1 MIPDFLISVKIRR
14 TKISRAAKQNVNYPG
29 FRPNRV
35 SKRQGYPNRRTNARR
50 FASPSRIITP
60 PPLEL
65 PLLAQTTPP
74 EYPTYT
80 NASTTSIMVKFY
92 ESSYSYDYSFPA
104 VTLAYFL
111 RYPNP
116 YSTHVLSTDVI
127 SRTIDAA
134 GRLQTTR
141 IHRKS
146 SKLPS
151 AVLKLLPQSVLGSVS
166 GGKSESFILETST
179 IDVKEGWMRTESKNL
194 DWTGILSVVEK
205 QEYKRLNPVDAGDDF
220 KEVRAGTTDV
230 VTTVMFRSR
239 LGDRL
244 RARATR
250 KGEAPV
256 VDGDDEPKKGFLA
269 NWSKTG
275 IQRSIEA
282 IASRK
287 TENQLG
293 KSKEGMMVVLERMR
307 RGGLVGVLE
316 GMRKDQKL
324 VYTQSRS

>member
-1 MIPDFLISVKIRR
+1 
-14 TKISRAAKQNVNYPG
+14 
-29 FRPNRV
+29 
-35 SKRQGYPNRRTNARR
+35 
-50 FASPSRIITP
+50 
-60 PPLEL
+60 
-65 PLLAQTTPP
+65 
-74 EYPTYT
+74 
-80 NASTTSIMVKFY
+80 MVKFY

-127 SRTIDAA
+127 SRSIDSS

-141 IHRKS
+141 LHRKS

-151 AVLKLLPQSVLGSVS
+151 AVLNLLPKSVLGNVS
-166 GGKSESFILETST
+166 GGRSESFILETST

-205 QEYKRLNPVDAGDDF
+205 QEYKRLLPVDEGEDF
-220 KEVRAGTTDV
+220 SVGVGTTDV

-250 KGEAPV
+250 KGESATV
-256 VDGDDEPKKGFLA
+256 EGEEEPKKGFFA
-269 NWSKTG
+269 SWSKTG

-287 TENQLG
+287 TESQLG

-324 VYTQSRS
+324 VYGQGGT

>member
-1 MIPDFLISVKIRR
+1 
-14 TKISRAAKQNVNYPG
+14 
-29 FRPNRV
+29 
-35 SKRQGYPNRRTNARR
+35 
-50 FASPSRIITP
+50 
-60 PPLEL
+60 
-65 PLLAQTTPP
+65 
-74 EYPTYT
+74 
-80 NASTTSIMVKFY
+80 MVKFY

-127 SRTIDAA
+127 SRSIDSA

-141 IHRKS
+141 LHRKS

-151 AVLKLLPQSVLGSVS
+151 AVLNLLPKSVLGNVH
-166 GGKSESFILETST
+166 GGRSESFILETST

-205 QEYKRLNPVDAGDDF
+205 QEYKRLLPVDEGEDF
-220 KEVRAGTTDV
+220 SVGAGTTNV
-230 VTTVMFRSR
+230 LSTESVGRSVE
-239 LGDRL
+239 
-244 RARATR
+244 
-250 KGEAPV
+250 GESYEEGETSPV
-256 VDGDDEPKKGFLA
+256 EGEEEPKRSFFA
-269 NWSKTG
+269 SWSKTG

-287 TENQLG
+287 TESQLG
-293 KSKEGMMVVLERMR
+293 KSKEGMMVVLERLR

-324 VYTQSRS
+324 VYGQGGT

>member
-1 MIPDFLISVKIRR
+1 
-14 TKISRAAKQNVNYPG
+14 
-29 FRPNRV
+29 
-35 SKRQGYPNRRTNARR
+35 
-50 FASPSRIITP
+50 
-60 PPLEL
+60 
-65 PLLAQTTPP
+65 
-74 EYPTYT
+74 
-80 NASTTSIMVKFY
+80 MVKFF
-92 ESSYSYDYSFPA
+92 ESNYSYDYSFPA

-127 SRTIDAA
+127 SRTIDPA

-146 SKLPS
+146 SRLPS
-151 AVLKLLPQSVLGSVS
+151 AVLKLLPKSVLGNVS
-166 GGKSESFILETST
+166 GGKSESYILETST

-205 QEYKRLNPVDAGDDF
+205 QEYKRHIPMDEGDDF
-220 KEVRAGTTDV
+220 RVGVGTTGV

-250 KGEAPV
+250 KGEAAAA
-256 VDGDDEPKKGFLA
+256 DADDEAKKGFLA
-269 NWSKTG
+269 SWSKTG

-282 IASRK
+282 IASRR
-287 TENQLG
+287 TETQLG
-293 KSKEGMMVVLERMR
+293 KAKEGMMVVLERMR
-307 RGGLVGVLE
+307 HGGLVGVLE
-316 GMRKDQKL
+316 GMRKDRELYGRNDKME
-324 VYTQSRS
+324 T

>member
-1 MIPDFLISVKIRR
+1 
-14 TKISRAAKQNVNYPG
+14 
-29 FRPNRV
+29 
-35 SKRQGYPNRRTNARR
+35 
-50 FASPSRIITP
+50 
-60 PPLEL
+60 
-65 PLLAQTTPP
+65 
-74 EYPTYT
+74 
-80 NASTTSIMVKFY
+80 MVKFY

-256 VDGDDEPKKGFLA
+256 VDGEDEPKKGFLA

>member
-1 MIPDFLISVKIRR
+1 
-14 TKISRAAKQNVNYPG
+14 
-29 FRPNRV
+29 
-35 SKRQGYPNRRTNARR
+35 
-50 FASPSRIITP
+50 
-60 PPLEL
+60 
-65 PLLAQTTPP
+65 
-74 EYPTYT
+74 
-80 NASTTSIMVKFY
+80 MVKFF
-92 ESSYSYDYSFPA
+92 ESNYSYDYSFPA

-134 GRLQTTR
+134 GRLQTIR

-146 SKLPS
+146 SRLPS
-151 AVLKLLPQSVLGSVS
+151 AVLKLLPKSVLGSVS
-166 GGKSESFILETST
+166 GGKSESYILETST

-205 QEYKRLNPVDAGDDF
+205 QEYKRHIPVDEDDDF
-220 KEVRAGTTDV
+220 SVGAGTTGV
-230 VTTVMFRSR
+230 VTTVTFRSR

-250 KGEAPV
+250 KGEAASIET
-256 VDGDDEPKKGFLA
+256 DDEPKKSFLA
-269 NWSKTG
+269 SWSKTG

-307 RGGLVGVLE
+307 KGGLVGVLE
-316 GMRKDQKL
+316 GMRKDRELYGRNDKME
-324 VYTQSRS
+324 T

>member
-1 MIPDFLISVKIRR
+1 
-14 TKISRAAKQNVNYPG
+14 
-29 FRPNRV
+29 
-35 SKRQGYPNRRTNARR
+35 
-50 FASPSRIITP
+50 
-60 PPLEL
+60 
-65 PLLAQTTPP
+65 
-74 EYPTYT
+74 
-80 NASTTSIMVKFY
+80 MVKFY

-127 SRTIDAA
+127 SRTIDDA

-205 QEYKRLNPVDAGDDF
+205 QEYKRLIPVDEGDDF
-220 KEVRAGTTDV
+220 KVGAGTTDV

-250 KGEAPV
+250 KGEAAAV
-256 VDGDDEPKKGFLA
+256 EREEEPKKGFLA

-287 TENQLG
+287 TESQLG

-324 VYTQSRS
+324 VYAQSRS